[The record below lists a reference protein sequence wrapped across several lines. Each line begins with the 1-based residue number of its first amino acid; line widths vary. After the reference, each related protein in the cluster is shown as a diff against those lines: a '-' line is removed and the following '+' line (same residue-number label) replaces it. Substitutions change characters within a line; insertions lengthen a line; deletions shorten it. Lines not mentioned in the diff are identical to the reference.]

1 MTERQPRCMKTPERA
16 LILLLRT
23 RYAPLSTGSPIT
35 AAGWLRAVL
44 LYLILLS
51 LPVLVWADAGSGR
64 FFLMGDG
71 RIHIKNMHTG
81 QEAAAI
87 LVNPDGSFN
96 EAGFAKID
104 EVFEFPTK
112 EKGEHI
118 SPRLLFMLDYFSDLV
133 APGKLIKMESGYR
146 SPEYNTTLRNGG
158 GNVAK
163 TSIHM
168 DGMALDFSI
177 DGVNG
182 KKLWEIIKSKDCCG
196 VGHYG
201 GTSVHLDAAKPRF
214 WEAATSKVRT
224 GESDYNQR
232 IYLSTDYDRYRA
244 GDPVRLSFASASTFG
259 FGVKRSVALV
269 ADGDDNKTLAT
280 AQIKSPDGADCRA
293 IPDRKTSHLLT
304 FDLPP
309 NLREGRYRIE
319 VEFCQRPFKQMPLK
333 TLSNLIELVGQAP

>member
-1 MTERQPRCMKTPERA
+1 MQKPHAQSMETPREA
-16 LILLLRT
+16 LAPLPQVVPSLLRQVL
-23 RYAPLSTGSPIT
+23 RIIKPGRVRAIVFSLVLFAVPIL
-35 AAGWLRAVL
+35 AG
-44 LYLILLS
+44 
-51 LPVLVWADAGSGR
+51 ADAGSGR

-71 RIHIKNMHTG
+71 RIQIRNMHTG
-81 QEAAAI
+81 LQTSAT
-87 LVNPDGSFN
+87 LVNPDGSLN
-96 EAGFAKID
+96 DEGFAKID
-104 EVFEFPTK
+104 EVFEFPTE

-118 SPRLLFMLDYFSDLV
+118 SPRLLFMLDYFSDLI

-182 KKLWEIIKSKDCCG
+182 KKLWELVKSKDCCG

-201 GTSVHLDAAKPRF
+201 GASIHLDSARARF

-232 IYLSTDYDRYRA
+232 IYLSTDYDRYRP
-244 GDPVRLSFASASTFG
+244 GDPVRLSFASVSAYRFG
-259 FGVKRSVALV
+259 IKRSAALV
-269 ADGDDNKTLAT
+269 PDRDDNKTAAT
-280 AQIKSPDGADCRA
+280 AQIKSPDGADCTM
-293 IPDRKTSHLLT
+293 IPDRKTSHFIILA
-304 FDLPP
+304 LPP
-309 NLREGRYRIE
+309 NLNEGKYRIKID
-319 VEFCQRPFKQMPLK
+319 FCQRPFEQMPL
-333 TLSNLIELVGQAP
+333 TTVSNAIEIIGPEP